1 MSALREYLDDTGR
14 SPFGRWF
21 AGLDSQAAI
30 KITTALTRMATGNLS
45 NTKGVGGGVT
55 EFRIHTG
62 PGYRI
67 YFGREGKTVII
78 LLGGGTKARQQSDIA
93 TAKANWQD
101 FRNRNRR
108 E

>member
-1 MSALREYLDDTGR
+1 MV
-14 SPFGRWF
+14 
-21 AGLDSQAAI
+21 
-30 KITTALTRMATGNLS
+30 TGNLS
-45 NTKGVGGGVT
+45 NTKGVGGGLM

-67 YFGREGKTVII
+67 CFGREARTVII
-78 LLGGGTKARQQSDIA
+78 LLGGGTKARQQPDIA

-101 FRNRNRR
+101 YKNRNRR

>member
-1 MSALREYLDDTGR
+1 MVRRPGF
-14 SPFGRWF
+14 P
-21 AGLDSQAAI
+21 AAI
-30 KITTALTRMATGNLS
+30 KVTTALARMANGNLS

-67 YFGREGKTVII
+67 YLGREAKTVII

-93 TAKANWQD
+93 MAKANWQD
-101 FRNRNRR
+101 YKNRNRR